1 MIGNTPHFQTTIIVD
16 IDLEALVATLLQ
28 DHALRA
34 LLDDVRKTPETIAGI
49 PATQSPAEVARL
61 VGAHGAVPELTRKND
76 TMLVPQHRSMK
87 WSDRPDIH
95 RLGTW
100 TTVNAHAAPALGGEA
115 PLPNV
120 FAPSVHLLHHVRIM
134 PPLPRPHDDNSN
146 NNRVNGEEDRA
157 ARLAAMSSNANTM
170 SEDRQKR
177 LAALLEKEK
186 AEMEA
191 DERARARSGGMSGFL
206 SQEQKRVF
214 GGMGGLED
222 RIKRGRGGLVVDAD

>member
-1 MIGNTPHFQTTIIVD
+1 
-16 IDLEALVATLLQ
+16 
-28 DHALRA
+28 
-34 LLDDVRKTPETIAGI
+34 
-49 PATQSPAEVARL
+49 
-61 VGAHGAVPELTRKND
+61 
-76 TMLVPQHRSMK
+76 MLVPQRRSMK
-87 WSDRPDIH
+87 LSDRLDIH

-100 TTVNAHAAPALGGEA
+100 TMVNAHAAPALASEA
-115 PLPNV
+115 PLPTYSLRAFTSSITSV
-120 FAPSVHLLHHVRIM
+120 SCPPSS
-134 PPLPRPHDDNSN
+134 PYNDNSN

-157 ARLAAMSSNANTM
+157 AQLAAMSSNANAM